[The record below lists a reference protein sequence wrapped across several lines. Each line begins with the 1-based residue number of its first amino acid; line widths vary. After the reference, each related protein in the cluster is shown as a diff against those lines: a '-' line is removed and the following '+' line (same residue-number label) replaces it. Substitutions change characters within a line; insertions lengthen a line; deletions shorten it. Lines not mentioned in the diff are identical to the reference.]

1 MYRSLKKKKEGTID
15 TYIVPSIVSPCDS
28 IDKYQN
34 QAVIV
39 IFLDVSV
46 DKIRATRRL
55 VNDFR
60 ECTEEKSAKK
70 RG

>member
-1 MYRSLKKKKEGTID
+1 MNVSFLETKRKERSIRISFLRSFHRE
-15 TYIVPSIVSPCDS
+15 

>member
-1 MYRSLKKKKEGTID
+1 MNVSFLETKRKESIRISFLRSFHR
-15 TYIVPSIVSPCDS
+15 V

>member
-1 MYRSLKKKKEGTID
+1 MNVSFLETKRKESIRISFLRSFHR
-15 TYIVPSIVSPCDS
+15 V

-46 DKIRATRRL
+46 NKIRATRRL

>member
-1 MYRSLKKKKEGTID
+1 MNVSFLEKKRKERSIRISFLRE
-15 TYIVPSIVSPCDS
+15 